1 MLKIIKFAKK
11 SWIWILTVIVLLVV
25 QANCDLALPQYTS
38 DIVDVGIQSMGVEEN
53 VPEAMTQST
62 YNIIAK
68 LSNGEK
74 VLEKYYTQVTHDDL
88 SKEEIEGYEKK
99 YPEFRSEDI
108 YVLKESRAEDVQ
120 ELYET
125 IHIASAIYVMALSE
139 QGEYDVESAID
150 LETMQKQLA
159 MMTGNEAVEHMTLR
173 ELIPY
178 LPDEVV
184 TEITNTAEEKLSEM
198 EGLVGDSVSASFV
211 TQVYEELGVDMEKK
225 QMDYLLGKG
234 MQMLLLALLG
244 MAVSIVVTMIASR
257 VAAITCKD
265 LRNKTF
271 RKVIGFSNA
280 EMDNFSTASLITRC
294 TNDIQQIQMVIV
306 MMLRMVAY
314 APILGVG
321 GLIKVFQSTSSMA
334 WIIAVAV
341 IAVLCIVLVLMLVAM
356 PKFKIMQKL
365 VDRLNLVS
373 REILTGIPVVR
384 AFSREKHEEE
394 RFDKASRD
402 LMKTQLFTNRAMAVM
417 MPTMMF
423 VMNGITVLIVWIGA
437 HGIDTGDLQV
447 GDMMAFITYTMQIV
461 MSFLMLTMISIM
473 LPRATVAADRVE
485 DILKSETYIC
495 DPEREETPKQ
505 EQGLVRFEHVSFRYP
520 GAEENVL
527 TDIDFTANPGETTA
541 IIGSTGCGK
550 STVVH
555 LIPRL
560 YDATEGRIT
569 IDDVDIRNMSLQ
581 HLRDMIGFVPQKGI
595 LFSGTIESN
604 LRFGAKEAPIQ
615 EIEHAAQ
622 TAQAMEF
629 IEEKP
634 DKFNS
639 YISQGG
645 SNVSGGQKQRLSIA
659 RAVAKNPKIYVFDDS
674 FSALDFKTDV
684 AVRKALKEKTKDSV
698 VLIVAQRISTILH
711 AEKIIV
717 LDEGRIAG
725 MGTHEELLRDNEVYR
740 QIAMSQLSEKELGMN
755 QEQVK
760 GGEQ

>member
-1 MLKIIKFAKK
+1 MLKILKFAKK
-11 SWIWILTVIVLLVV
+11 SWFWILVVIGLLVI

-38 DIVDVGIQSMGVEEN
+38 DIVDVGIQSMGVEEP

-62 YNIIAK
+62 YDILAK
-68 LSNGEK
+68 LSGNGQ
-74 VLEKYYTQVTHDDL
+74 VLEKYYTFITHENL
-88 SKEEIEGYEKK
+88 TTEETDSYEKK
-99 YPEFRSEDI
+99 YPEFRSQDI
-108 YVLKESRAEDVQ
+108 YVLKEEKKDDVEKLQ
-120 ELYET
+120 DAIYVG
-125 IHIASAIYVMALSE
+125 SAIYVMALSE
-139 QGEYDVESAID
+139 SGEYDVESAID
-150 LETMQKQLA
+150 LDVMQEKLA
-159 MMTGNEAVEHMTLR
+159 AMLGNEAIKDMSLR

-178 LPDEVV
+178 LPDEVIK
-184 TEITNTAEEKLSEM
+184 EITDTAQEKLSEM
-198 EGLVGDSVSASFV
+198 EGLVGDSISTGFV
-211 TQVYEELGVDMEKK
+211 TEVYKELGVDMEQK
-225 QMDYLLGKG
+225 QMDYLFRKG
-234 MQMLLLALLG
+234 MQMVLLALLG
-244 MAVSIVVTMIASR
+244 MVVSIVVTLIASR
-257 VAAITCKD
+257 VAAITSKD

-271 RKVIGFSNA
+271 RKVVGFSNA

-294 TNDIQQIQMVIV
+294 TNDIQQIQMVLV

-321 GLIKVFQSTSSMA
+321 GLVKVFQTTPSMS

-341 IAVLCIVLVLMLVAM
+341 IAVLCVVMVLMMVAM
-356 PKFKIMQKL
+356 PKFKMMQKL

-394 RFDKASRD
+394 RFDKASRN
-402 LMKTQLFTNRAMAVM
+402 LMKTQLFTNRAMALM

-423 VMNGITVLIVWIGA
+423 IMNGITVLIVWVGA

-461 MSFLMLTMISIM
+461 MSFLMLTMVSIM
-473 LPRATVAADRVE
+473 LPRAAVAADRVE
-485 DILKSETYIC
+485 EILKSKTYIC
-495 DPEREETPKQ
+495 DPKTEKTPEK
-505 EQGLVRFEHVSFRYP
+505 EQGVVSFEHVNFRYP

-527 TDIDFTANPGETTA
+527 TDIDFTAKPGETTA

-550 STVVH
+550 STVVN

-569 IDDVDIRNMSLQ
+569 IDGIDIKDMSL
-581 HLRDMIGFVPQKGI
+581 HRLRDMIGFVPQKGV
-595 LFSGTIESN
+595 LFSGTIASN
-604 LRFGAKEAPIQ
+604 LRFGAKEATIE
-615 EIEHAAQ
+615 EIKDAAQ
-622 TAQAMEF
+622 TAQAIEF
-629 IEEKP
+629 INEKP

-639 YISQGG
+639 HISQGG

-659 RAVAKNPKIYVFDDS
+659 RAVAKHPKIYVFDDS

-698 VLIVAQRISTILH
+698 VFIVAQRISTILH

-717 LDEGRIAG
+717 LEDGKIVG
-725 MGTHEELLRDNEVYR
+725 MGNHEELLKENEVYR
-740 QIAMSQLSEKELGMN
+740 QIAMSQLSEKELGISS
-755 QEQVK
+755 QEQK

>member
-1 MLKIIKFAKK
+1 MLKILKFAKK
-11 SWIWILTVIVLLVV
+11 SWFWILVVIGLLVV

-38 DIVDVGIQSMGVEEN
+38 DIVDVGIQGMGVEET
-53 VPEAMTQST
+53 VPEAMTKST
-62 YNIIAK
+62 YDILAK
-68 LSNGEK
+68 LSKNSQ
-74 VLEKYYTQVTHDDL
+74 VLEEYYTFITHEDIE
-88 SKEEIEGYEKK
+88 KEEIDRYEKK
-99 YPEFRSEDI
+99 YPEFRSQDI
-108 YVLKESRAEDVQ
+108 YVLKEEKKEDIQ
-120 ELYET
+120 ELQDAIYT
-125 IHIASAIYVMALSE
+125 GSAIYVMALSE
-139 QGEYDVESAID
+139 SGEYDVESAID
-150 LETMQKQLA
+150 LDVMQEKLAA
-159 MMTGNEAVEHMTLR
+159 MMGNEEIKDMTLR

-178 LPDEVV
+178 LPDEVIQ
-184 TEITNTAEEKLSEM
+184 EITNTAQEKLSEM
-198 EGLVGDSVSASFV
+198 EGLVGDSISTGFV
-211 TQVYEELGVDMEKK
+211 TQVYKELGVDMEKK
-225 QMDYLLGKG
+225 QMDYLLKKG
-234 MQMLLLALLG
+234 SQMVLLALLG
-244 MAVSIVVTMIASR
+244 MAVAIVVTMIASR
-257 VAAITCKD
+257 VAAVTSKD

-271 RKVIGFSNA
+271 KKVVGFSNA
-280 EMDNFSTASLITRC
+280 EMDSFSTASLITRC
-294 TNDIQQIQMVIV
+294 TNDIQQIQMVLV
-306 MMLRMVAY
+306 MLLRMVAY

-321 GLIKVFQSTSSMA
+321 GLVKVFQTTPSMS

-341 IAVLCIVLVLMLVAM
+341 IAVLGVVLVLMVVAM
-356 PKFKIMQKL
+356 PKFTMMQKL

-384 AFSREKHEEE
+384 AFSHEKHEEE

-402 LMKTQLFTNRAMAVM
+402 LMKTQLFTNRAMAFM

-423 VMNGITVLIVWIGA
+423 IMNGITVLIVWVGA

-447 GDMMAFITYTMQIV
+447 GDMMAFITYAMQIV
-461 MSFLMLTMISIM
+461 MSFLMLTMVSIM
-473 LPRATVAADRVE
+473 LPRAAVAADRVE
-485 DILKSETYIC
+485 EILKSETYIC
-495 DPEREETPKQ
+495 DPKTEKTPKK
-505 EQGLVRFEHVSFRYP
+505 EQGVVSFEHVNFRYP

-527 TDIDFTANPGETTA
+527 TDIDFTAKPGETTA

-550 STVVH
+550 STVVN

-569 IDDVDIRNMSLQ
+569 IDGIDIKDMSL
-581 HLRDMIGFVPQKGI
+581 HRLREMIGFVPQKGV
-595 LFSGTIESN
+595 LFSGTIASN
-604 LRFGAKEAPIQ
+604 LRFGAKEANIE
-615 EIEHAAQ
+615 EIEDAAQ

-629 IEEKP
+629 IKEKP

-639 YISQGG
+639 HISQGG

-698 VLIVAQRISTILH
+698 VFIVAQRISTILH

-717 LDEGRIAG
+717 LDEGRIVG

-740 QIAMSQLSEKELGMN
+740 QIAMSQLSDKELGIDTK
-755 QEQVK
+755 EQK

>member
-1 MLKIIKFAKK
+1 MLKILKFAKK
-11 SWIWILTVIVLLVV
+11 SWFWILVVIGLLVI

-38 DIVDVGIQSMGVEEN
+38 DIVDVGIQSMGVEEP

-62 YNIIAK
+62 YDILAK
-68 LSNGEK
+68 LSGNGQ
-74 VLEKYYTQVTHDDL
+74 VLEKYYTLITHENL
-88 SKEEIEGYEKK
+88 TTEETDSYEKK
-99 YPEFRSEDI
+99 YPEFRSQDI
-108 YVLKESRAEDVQ
+108 YVLKEEKKDDVEKLQ
-120 ELYET
+120 DAIYVG
-125 IHIASAIYVMALSE
+125 SAIYVMALSE
-139 QGEYDVESAID
+139 SGEYDVESAID
-150 LETMQKQLA
+150 LDVMQEKLA
-159 MMTGNEAVEHMTLR
+159 AMLGNEAIKDMSLR

-178 LPDEVV
+178 LPDEVIK
-184 TEITNTAEEKLSEM
+184 EITDTAQEKLSEM
-198 EGLVGDSVSASFV
+198 EGLVGDSISTGFV
-211 TQVYEELGVDMEKK
+211 TEVYKELGVDMEQK
-225 QMDYLLGKG
+225 QMDYLFRKG
-234 MQMLLLALLG
+234 MQMVLLALLG
-244 MAVSIVVTMIASR
+244 MVVSIVVTLIASR
-257 VAAITCKD
+257 VAAITSKD

-271 RKVIGFSNA
+271 RKVVGFSNA

-294 TNDIQQIQMVIV
+294 TNDIQQIQMVLV

-321 GLIKVFQSTSSMA
+321 GLVKVFQTTPSMS

-341 IAVLCIVLVLMLVAM
+341 IAVLCVVMVLMMVAM
-356 PKFKIMQKL
+356 PKFKMMQKL

-394 RFDKASRD
+394 RFDKASRN
-402 LMKTQLFTNRAMAVM
+402 LMKTQLFTNRAMALM

-423 VMNGITVLIVWIGA
+423 IMNGITVLIVWVGA

-461 MSFLMLTMISIM
+461 MSFLMLTMVSIM
-473 LPRATVAADRVE
+473 LPRAAVAADRVE
-485 DILKSETYIC
+485 EILKSKTYIC
-495 DPEREETPKQ
+495 DPKTEKTPEK
-505 EQGLVRFEHVSFRYP
+505 EQGVVSFEHVNFRYP

-527 TDIDFTANPGETTA
+527 TDIDFTAKPGETTA

-550 STVVH
+550 STVVN

-569 IDDVDIRNMSLQ
+569 IDGIDIKDMSL
-581 HLRDMIGFVPQKGI
+581 HRLRDMIGFVPQKGV
-595 LFSGTIESN
+595 LFSGTIASN
-604 LRFGAKEAPIQ
+604 LRFGAKEATIE
-615 EIEHAAQ
+615 EIKDAAQ
-622 TAQAMEF
+622 TAQAIEF
-629 IEEKP
+629 INEKP

-639 YISQGG
+639 HISQGG

-659 RAVAKNPKIYVFDDS
+659 RAVAKHPKIYVFDDS

-698 VLIVAQRISTILH
+698 VFIVAQRISTILH

-717 LDEGRIAG
+717 LEDGKIVG
-725 MGTHEELLRDNEVYR
+725 MGNHEELLKENEVYR
-740 QIAMSQLSEKELGMN
+740 QIAMSQLSEKELGISS
-755 QEQVK
+755 QEQK

>member
-11 SWIWILTVIVLLVV
+11 SWIWILTVIVLLVI

-88 SKEEIEGYEKK
+88 SKEEIESYEKK

-150 LETMQKQLA
+150 LEAMQKQLA

-198 EGLVGDSVSASFV
+198 EGLVGDSVSTSFV

-321 GLIKVFQSTSSMA
+321 GLIKVFQTTSSMA

-495 DPEREETPKQ
+495 DPEREEAPKQ
-505 EQGLVRFEHVSFRYP
+505 EQGLVRFEHVSFKYP

-550 STVVH
+550 STVVN

-569 IDDVDIRNMSLQ
+569 IDGVDIKNMSLQ

-604 LRFGAKEAPIQ
+604 LRFGAKQAPMQ

>member
-53 VPEAMTQST
+53 VPEAMNQST

-314 APILGVG
+314 APILGIG
-321 GLIKVFQSTSSMA
+321 GLVKVFQSTSSMA

-485 DILKSETYIC
+485 EILKSETYIC

-569 IDDVDIRNMSLQ
+569 IDGVDIRNMSLQ

-639 YISQGG
+639 HISQGG

-698 VLIVAQRISTILH
+698 VLIVAQRISTILR